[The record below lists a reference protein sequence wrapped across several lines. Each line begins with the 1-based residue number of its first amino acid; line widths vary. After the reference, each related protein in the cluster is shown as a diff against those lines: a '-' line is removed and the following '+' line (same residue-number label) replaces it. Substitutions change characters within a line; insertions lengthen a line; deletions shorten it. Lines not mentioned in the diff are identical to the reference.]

1 MVFEKLKDKIKPQQE
16 EEGNNPENDFIE
28 IDEAGLVKEEK
39 INVKIETLRDYVDS
53 DRVQQLVRDGNIV
66 FLKIKELRAKNV
78 AELKRAVEKLKK
90 TVVAMNGDIVGVDE
104 DFLVITPN
112 FARVFR

>member
-1 MVFEKLKDKIKPQQE
+1 MVLEKIKEKMKPSDEPANPE
-16 EEGNNPENDFIE
+16 EEWVE

-39 INVKIETLRDYVDS
+39 INVKIETLKDYIDS

-66 FLKIKELRAKNV
+66 FLRIKDLRAKNV
-78 AELKRAVEKLKK
+78 AELKKAVEKLKK
-90 TVVAMNGDIVGVDE
+90 TVVAMNGDIVGIDE

>member
-1 MVFEKLKDKIKPQQE
+1 MVLGKIKEKIQPRKE
-16 EEGNNPENDFIE
+16 EADPENEFLE

-39 INVKIETLRDYVDS
+39 VSVKIATLNDYIDS
-53 DRVQQLVRDGNIV
+53 DRIQQLVRDGNIV
-66 FLKIKELRAKNV
+66 FLRIKDLRAKNV

-112 FARVFR
+112 FARVYR

>member
-1 MVFEKLKDKIKPQQE
+1 MVFEKLTGKQNPKE
-16 EEGNNPENDFIE
+16 EDNPESDFIE

-78 AELKRAVEKLKK
+78 AELKRAVDKLKK

-112 FARVFR
+112 FAKVFR